1 MHTQH
6 KTAMSVS
13 PLRPFFLPFA
23 ALLLLTG
30 CSSVELTS
38 VVDTQ
43 FLLTTRDLP
52 FNSILVVYDTKDLAL
67 KQEFEYGLVEYL
79 RGNSAAQAHADID
92 LYSPL
97 KKMED
102 KEKTW
107 ALRDNNIVAVLY
119 FHGGGSGRSLRDWLL
134 PEAPDIDIST
144 AAWKSGAAKVFIPTT
159 GQVVWA
165 GNVAEHD
172 AFVGEELIS
181 GGFYS
186 AVVSDLIRRGF
197 LEAPRVENPAMR
209 GFNR

>member
-1 MHTQH
+1 
-6 KTAMSVS
+6 MSVN
-13 PLRPFFLPFA
+13 PLRPLFLPLA
-23 ALLLLTG
+23 SLLMLAG
-30 CSSVELTS
+30 CSTVELTS

-52 FNSILVVYDTKDLAL
+52 FNSVLVVYDTKDLAL
-67 KQEFEYGLVEYL
+67 KQKFEYAFSEYL
-79 RGNSAAQAHADID
+79 RENSATQVHADID

-97 KKMED
+97 KQMEE

-119 FHGGGSGRSLRDWLL
+119 FQGGGSGRSLRDWLL

-181 GGFYS
+181 SGFYS
-186 AVVSDLIRRGF
+186 AVVSDLVRRGF
-197 LEAPRVENPAMR
+197 LESPRVENPAMR